1 MKIHIHMKKTLI
13 PIAWLFLLS
22 MQLISQNL
30 INNEWLF
37 KTGDD
42 LTWKEI
48 NTATTNW
55 KTIKTG
61 VNWESQGFP
70 EYDGFGWY
78 RKSVVVPETL
88 KTQATEFG
96 GLILY
101 LGTIDDCEQIYF
113 NGKLVAQNGSFP
125 PSFESAYG
133 VDRKVLITP
142 ELVQWGKENVIAV
155 RVFDGSGG
163 GGMVTE
169 KVSLTARNID
179 SQIQMNTDFSSKNQ
193 VYLNGSPVS
202 FNQTVQNTYKK
213 TINGELSW
221 IVVSDFGDTAFVK
234 KQDIRIAS
242 NKKTQLNIK
251 LNHAFKPGF
260 YTLIS
265 KFRNSAFSMEQHYG
279 LGIDPEKIV
288 SPQNKPAD
296 LDAYWARAKRELA
309 AVDPQ
314 FKLIP
319 QPDLSTDKREVFLV
333 EMRSLYNVL
342 VRGWYARPKKEGKYP
357 AILHVQGYSSSQTM
371 NNGYGGDDMAV
382 FVLNIR
388 GHGNSRDNV
397 NPGFPGFL
405 TTNITDKEQYIYRGA
420 YMDCI
425 RAVDF
430 LYAQN
435 CVDTSKVIVEGG
447 SQGGALSI
455 ATAALDNQRIKLC
468 VPAVPFL
475 SDFEDYFKIAP
486 WPYNE
491 FKAYVTDKKIDWSVV
506 YNTLSYIDIKNLA
519 DKIKCPVFMSIGLVD
534 TTCPPHIN
542 FAAYNQIQSKK
553 DYQVYPTSG
562 HGLPAEYHS
571 FKFKWIKSQLDK
583 LY

>member
-1 MKIHIHMKKTLI
+1 MKKTI
-13 PIAWLFLLS
+13 VLFLIIL
-22 MQLISQNL
+22 LANLGLDAQNL
-30 INNEWLF
+30 INNNWLL

-42 LTWKEI
+42 LSWKETGLNI
-48 NTATTNW
+48 SDW
-55 KTIKTG
+55 KPVKAG
-61 VNWESQGFP
+61 MNWESQGFP

-78 RKSVVVPETL
+78 RKSVVIPENL
-88 KTQATEFG
+88 KAQATEFG
-96 GLILY
+96 GLLLY
-101 LGTIDDCEQIYF
+101 LGTIDDSEQIYF
-113 NGKLVAQNGSFP
+113 NGELVAQNGSFP

-133 VDRKVLITP
+133 VDRKVIIAP
-142 ELVQWGKENVIAV
+142 ELVQWGAENIIAV
-155 RVFDGSGG
+155 RVFDGGG
-163 GGMVTE
+163 GGGLVTE

-179 SQIQMNTDFSSKNQ
+179 SQIQMNTDFRSKNH
-193 VYLNGSPVS
+193 VYLNGNPVS
-202 FNQTVQNTYKK
+202 FDQTVQNTYKK
-213 TINGELSW
+213 PINGELIW
-221 IVVSDFGDTAFVK
+221 LVVSDFGDTTFVK
-234 KQDIRIAS
+234 KQDIRVAS
-242 NKKTQLNIK
+242 NKKIQLNTK
-251 LNHAFKPGF
+251 LNHTFTPGF

-279 LGIDPEKIV
+279 FGIDPEKVV

-319 QPDLSTDKREVFLV
+319 QPNLSTDKREVFLV

-342 VRGWYARPKKEGKYP
+342 IRGWYARPKKEGKYP

-371 NNGYGGDDMAV
+371 NNGYGGDDMVV

-405 TTNITDKEQYIYRGA
+405 TSSITDKEQYIYRGA

-430 LYAQN
+430 LCSQTS
-435 CVDTSKVIVEGG
+435 VDTSKVIVEGG

-455 ATAALDNQRIKLC
+455 ATAALDNKRIKLC

-475 SDFEDYFKIAP
+475 SDFQDYFKLAP
-486 WPYNE
+486 WPFNE
-491 FKAYVTDKKIDWSVV
+491 FKAFVKEKNANWTDV

-519 DKIKCPVFMSIGLVD
+519 DKITCPVFMSIGLID

-542 FAAYNQIQSKK
+542 FAVYNQIKSSKN
-553 DYQVYPTSG
+553 YQIYPTSG
-562 HGLPAEYHS
+562 HGLPADYYNL
-571 FKFKWIKSQLDK
+571 KFQWIKSQLDK
-583 LY
+583 LK